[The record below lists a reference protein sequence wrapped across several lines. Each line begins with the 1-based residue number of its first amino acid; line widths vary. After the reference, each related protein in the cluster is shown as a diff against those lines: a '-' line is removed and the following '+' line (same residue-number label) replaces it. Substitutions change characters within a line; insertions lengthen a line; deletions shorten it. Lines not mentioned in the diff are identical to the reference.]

1 MKRIL
6 SVLMV
11 LLLSAITL
19 IPCAGVADGYTGTG
33 PYLVSLKHN
42 CTNTGKMLPEA
53 FDPNTTAYILTV
65 GCNVSRVKFTPVAN
79 DPQCTVTVNGVY
91 VAQGTESQII
101 QMDDNPKQA
110 FITVTAPDG
119 ASRTYTI
126 FLQRRPSDKKSLS
139 AGYINEIY
147 VKDNKWYI
155 DADLVSL
162 TYHGGNLSTFTNRK
176 QEHYKYECVDECAL
190 YVGDRDY
197 AIRVRNMNEFMM
209 HYDHTG
215 MYKIIYCNDKIVAVF
230 PYAADEGD

>member
-1 MKRIL
+1 MKKIMYSL
-6 SVLMV
+6 IIVM
-11 LLLSAITL
+11 LLSAML
-19 IPCAGVADGYTGTG
+19 IPFTGMAEGSVTTG

-53 FDPNTTAYILTV
+53 FDPNVTAYILTV
-65 GCNVSRVKFTPVAN
+65 GCNVSRVRFTPVAN
-79 DPQCTVTVNGVY
+79 DPQCTVTVNGSY
-91 VAQGTESQII
+91 VAQGSESQVI

-110 FITVTAPDG
+110 IITVTAPDG

-126 FLQRRPSDKKSLS
+126 FLQRRPSDKKAIS

-147 VKDNKWYI
+147 MNGNKWYI

-162 TYHGGNLSTFTNRK
+162 TYHGGNLSTFTNKK
-176 QEHYKYECVDECAL
+176 QEHYKYECPDECVF

-209 HYDHTG
+209 NYNPAG
-215 MYKIIYCNDKIVAVF
+215 MYKIIYANDKIVAVF
-230 PYAADEGD
+230 PYAPDDPE